1 MSLFSFDVANML
13 AGLLVLASLLMIYQ
27 VRLPPLL
34 NMLRLHGLILSA
46 AIGWQ
51 AHIQGAPELYIT
63 AVITMALKAG
73 LIPSGLQAIVKRL
86 GITREIEAV
95 TGIGMTMLLGI
106 GLVALSLNV
115 MLPATVHSDA
125 VTREDI
131 ALALSVVLLGLLMMV
146 TRRNAVSQIVA
157 FLSLEN
163 GIDLAATA
171 AHGMPLLVEISIAFS
186 LLVAVLVVA
195 VFLFRIQEQIETV
208 DIKALDQ
215 FRGERQ

>member
-1 MSLFSFDVANML
+1 MSSLPFDVANML

-34 NMLRLHGLILSA
+34 NILRVHGVILSL
-46 AIGWQ
+46 AIAWQ
-51 AHIQGAPELYIT
+51 ARIQYAPELYLTAFIT
-63 AVITMALKAG
+63 LGLKAG
-73 LIPSGLQAIVKRL
+73 LIPSGLQRIVKRL
-86 GITREIEAV
+86 GIQREIEAV
-95 TGIGMTMLLGI
+95 TGIGLTMLAGI

-171 AHGMPLLVEISIAFS
+171 AHGMPLLVEISVAFS
-186 LLVAVLVVA
+186 LLVTLLVVA
-195 VFLFRIQEQIETV
+195 VFLFRIQEQFETV
-208 DIKALDQ
+208 DMKALDQ
-215 FRGERQ
+215 FRGERK

>member
-1 MSLFSFDVANML
+1 MSSLPFDVANML
-13 AGLLVLASLLMIYQ
+13 AGLLVLTSLLMIYQ

-34 NMLRLHGLILSA
+34 NMFRLHAGILTL

-51 AHIQGAPELYIT
+51 AYIQATPELYVTSAIT
-63 AVITMALKAG
+63 LGFKAVLIPAG
-73 LIPSGLQAIVKRL
+73 LQRIVKRL
-86 GITREIEAV
+86 GIQREIEPV
-95 TGIGMTMLLGI
+95 TSIGLTMLAGI

-115 MLPATVHSDA
+115 MLPVTVHSDP

-163 GIDLAATA
+163 GIDLAAA
-171 AHGMPLLVEISIAFS
+171 ATHGMPLLVEISIAFS
-186 LLVAVLVVA
+186 LLVALLIVG
-195 VFLFRIQEQIETV
+195 VFLFRIQEQFETV
-208 DIKALDQ
+208 DIRALDQ
-215 FRGERQ
+215 WRGERR

>member
-1 MSLFSFDVANML
+1 MASLPFDVANML

-34 NMLRLHGLILSA
+34 SILRVHGVVLSL

-51 AHIQGAPELYIT
+51 AHIQQAPELYIT
-63 AVITMALKAG
+63 ALLTLGMKAG
-73 LIPSGLQAIVKRL
+73 LIPSGLQRIVKRL
-86 GITREIEAV
+86 GIQREIESV
-95 TGIGMTMLLGI
+95 TGIGLTMLVGI

-171 AHGMPLLVEISIAFS
+171 ARGMPLLVEISVAFS
-186 LLVAVLVVA
+186 LLVTLLVVA
-195 VFLFRIQEQIETV
+195 VFLFRIQEQFETV
-208 DIKALDQ
+208 DMKALDQ